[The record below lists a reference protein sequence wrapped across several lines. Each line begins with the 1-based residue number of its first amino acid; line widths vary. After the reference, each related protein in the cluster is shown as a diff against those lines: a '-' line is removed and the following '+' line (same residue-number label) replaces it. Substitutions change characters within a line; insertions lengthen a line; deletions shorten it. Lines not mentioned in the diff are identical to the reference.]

1 MWETFNTILISHEV
15 GHNQTATKEIRLF
28 FDNNKY
34 FDYPKSI
41 ELIKQMIK
49 IGLSADGVILD
60 FFRFYYH
67 SPCDNAVKCRVRW

>member
-1 MWETFNTILISHEV
+1 MWEPFNTILISHEV

-41 ELIKQMIK
+41 ELIKQIIK
-49 IGLSADGVILD
+49 IGSSADGVILD
-60 FFRFYYH
+60 FFSVLLPQPLR
-67 SPCDNAVKCRVRW
+67 